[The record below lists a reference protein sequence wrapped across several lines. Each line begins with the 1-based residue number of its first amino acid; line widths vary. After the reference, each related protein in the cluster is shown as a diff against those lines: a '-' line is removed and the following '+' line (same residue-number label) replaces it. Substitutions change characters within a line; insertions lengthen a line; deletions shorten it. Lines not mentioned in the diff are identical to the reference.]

1 MQGNSIT
8 APVARLAPLWV
19 ALIAAAAVLIA
30 PIGYVGGGADD
41 THYLDAARCW
51 SAAGFPCLP
60 DNHWA
65 SRWPAVAPIAVA
77 TGLFGESRLTVG
89 LGPLAAWIACIGLLA
104 ALGSVWLDRAT
115 GYLAAALIAAT
126 PVVSQVALQPG
137 ADTAELAFQLAALLF
152 ATLGFKRQS
161 PILAVVAG
169 VMAAIAVQ
177 ARDTS
182 ILFCGASCLAWFL
195 LQRGRRNVL
204 LWAFA
209 GFAAVV
215 VLDLIFYAIATG
227 DPFFRYR
234 LALGHV
240 NIPSAELAAS
250 VDTSRSP
257 LFNPDYI
264 AGWKRE
270 AGIQVWWPIDPWL
283 NLLWSPRIGP
293 ILVGT
298 LLVLPIGWT
307 RLPRHWK
314 RLVLVSGGFALLIS
328 AGLIYALA
336 VDPKPR
342 MFFALVAACALALA
356 AVTVAAVRSGR
367 GAVPGTIA
375 ALVAAAGLYILSMF
389 TNTHELE
396 AHAREWIRANPNA
409 IEIDASTASTLT
421 LVSEARS
428 LPPAGSGRLL
438 RIHGTNATC
447 ATFNQ
452 PVVARV
458 GYSGAELC
466 LLRNDPLSPR
476 QLIEKKAAARSNPA

>member
-1 MQGNSIT
+1 VHVNDLRAS
-8 APVARLAPLWV
+8 AERLAPLWV
-19 ALIAAAAVLIA
+19 ALVAIAAVLIA

-77 TGLFGESRLTVG
+77 TGLLGESRLTVG
-89 LGPLAAWIACIGLLA
+89 LGPLAAWIACIGLVA
-104 ALGSVWLDRAT
+104 ALGSFWFDRAT

-137 ADTAELAFQLAALLF
+137 ADTAELAFQLAALLL
-152 ATLGFKRQS
+152 ATLAYNRQS

-209 GFAAVV
+209 GIAAVV
-215 VLDLIFYAIATG
+215 ALDLISYSIATG

-240 NIPSAELAAS
+240 NVPSAELAAS

-283 NLLWSPRIGP
+283 NLLWSPRIGS
-293 ILVGT
+293 ILLGT

-314 RLVLVSGGFALLIS
+314 RLVLISGGFALLVS
-328 AGLIYALA
+328 AGLIYGLA

-342 MFFALVAACALALA
+342 MFFALVAACSLALA
-356 AVTVAAVRSGR
+356 AVTVAAVRNGR
-367 GAVPGTIA
+367 GAVPGTIT
-375 ALVAAAGLYILSMF
+375 ALVAAAGLFILSMF
-389 TNTHELE
+389 TNTHALE

-409 IEIDASTASTLT
+409 IEIDPSTISTLT

-428 LPPAGSGRLL
+428 LPLAGSGRPL

-447 ATFNQ
+447 AAFRQ

-458 GYSGAELC
+458 GDSGAELC
-466 LLRNDPLSPR
+466 LLRNGPISPR
-476 QLIEKKAAARSNPA
+476 QLTEKRAGDRSNPA